1 GGDENKAL
9 HFLALGGDAGMLVLM
24 EDHLLL
30 VMLVLMEDHLLLVM
44 LVLMED
50 HLLLGML
57 GCWY

>member
-1 GGDENKAL
+1 MKTRL
-9 HFLALGGDAGMLVLM
+9 YISWLWGGDAGMLVLM

-30 VMLVLMEDHLLLVM
+30 GM